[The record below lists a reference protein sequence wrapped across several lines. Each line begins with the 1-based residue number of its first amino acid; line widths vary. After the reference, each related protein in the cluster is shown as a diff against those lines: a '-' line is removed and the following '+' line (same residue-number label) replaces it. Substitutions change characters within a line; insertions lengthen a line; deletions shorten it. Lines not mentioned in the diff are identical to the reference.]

1 MGRSTR
7 RDSSGVRALS
17 EDGMEQA
24 GMGVGVGRF
33 NLDWG
38 SGIVDLDDDGP
49 PDPFVANGSVHPRG
63 RAAFCDTRLRR
74 PG

>member
-1 MGRSTR
+1 
-7 RDSSGVRALS
+7 VRALS

-38 SGIVDLDDDGP
+38 SGIVDLDNDCP
-49 PDPFVANGSVHPRG
+49 PDLFVANGSVYPEVE
-63 RAAFCDTRLRR
+63 RR
-74 PG
+74 FAIPV